1 MFCVR
6 LDGFDHQ
13 VELVGAIDFPGNA
26 PVLVG
31 RDDLGFAKVVH
42 PIDAVSRIIF
52 HNEHNARTV
61 FRPREQKQV
70 VGAEVEHRRKE
81 TGDRRTG
88 A

>member
-1 MFCVR
+1 MFRVR

-13 VELVGAIDFPGNA
+13 VELVGAVDFPGYA

-31 RDDLGFAKVVH
+31 RDDLGFAKVVQ
-42 PIDAVSRIIF
+42 PIDAAGRIIF
-52 HNEHNARTV
+52 HDEHNARTV

-70 VGAEVEHRRKE
+70 VGAEIEHRRKGPGTVE
-81 TGDRRTG
+81 RE